1 MNQVR
6 PSLNVIVTS
15 MSHIYLRKV
24 TVVTSVFYNI
34 NNTNIKELM
43 NKSMQWSDFRQNH
56 KMTET

>member
-15 MSHIYLRKV
+15 MTHIYLRKV
-24 TVVTSVFYNI
+24 TVVTSVIYNI
-34 NNTNIKELM
+34 NNTNIKKLSD
-43 NKSMQWSDFRQNH
+43 KSIQLSDFKQNY